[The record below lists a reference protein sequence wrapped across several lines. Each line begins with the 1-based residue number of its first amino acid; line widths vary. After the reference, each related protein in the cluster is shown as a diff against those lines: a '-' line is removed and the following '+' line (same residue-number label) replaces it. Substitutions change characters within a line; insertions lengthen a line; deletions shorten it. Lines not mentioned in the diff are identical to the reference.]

1 MKQVIRRGVFETN
14 SSSSHA
20 VSLCRKKDD
29 ERWRTEDEIPE
40 EEKEI
45 RSAYEKMLFVWNF
58 ICRELNTDELYDW
71 ENKESFSVRPKV
83 KAELDAY
90 RRIFFEELQSV
101 QSFDSVEAN
110 EEMNYCIMHA
120 HADPLCCRF
129 FNEDVL
135 ADCTCNITLEKIAN
149 FLGVKHP
156 LSCDEGKRE
165 FAQKLFSDDFYFKTE
180 EGWFGGCW
188 VIYNKIF

>member
-1 MKQVIRRGVFETN
+1 MKQVIRHGVFETN

-20 VSLCRKKDD
+20 VSLCRKKSN
-29 ERWRTEDEIPE
+29 EKWRTEAEIPE

-58 ICRELNTDELYDW
+58 ICRELNSDEFYEYDS
-71 ENKESFSVRPKV
+71 ESSFVVRPHV

-90 RRIFFEELQSV
+90 RRIFFEELVLV
-101 QSFDSVEAN
+101 QSFDPVEAE

-120 HADPLCCRF
+120 HADTLCCRF

-135 ADCTCNITLEKIAN
+135 ADCTCHITLKKIAN
-149 FLGVKHP
+149 FLGVKNP
-156 LSCDEGKRE
+156 LNCDEGKRE
-165 FAQKLFSDDFYFKTE
+165 LAQKLFADDFYFRTE
-180 EGWFGGCW
+180 EGWFGGW
-188 VIYNKIF
+188 WSITQKIF